1 MGAADIDDE
10 IGRYIGI
17 MLEDGMYYGEIK
29 ARLRAMGV
37 VREGLGE
44 RVAFAH
50 TKSLV
55 FLDFLGSEF

>member
-1 MGAADIDDE
+1 
-10 IGRYIGI
+10 
-17 MLEDGMYYGEIK
+17 MLEDGVYYGEVK

>member
-1 MGAADIDDE
+1 
-10 IGRYIGI
+10 

-37 VREGLGE
+37 VREGRGE
-44 RVAFAH
+44 RVAFAY

>member
-1 MGAADIDDE
+1 MGAAGIDDE

-17 MLEDGMYYGEIK
+17 LLEDGMYYGEIK

-37 VREGLGE
+37 VREGL
-44 RVAFAH
+44 AY

-55 FLDFLGSEF
+55 FLDLLGSEF